1 MTTEEINFVAD
12 NYNRSASE
20 NAVISKAQQVLRNCE
35 YLGNG
40 QFHRVGSANKLGAG
54 VTNSGLGFYYLKIF
68 SDNIWMPN
76 KQNSTVWTLWDMELH
91 FDFNGKVN
99 DFLTYL
105 GYSSGYTSNKSN
117 KPQKQAPTAP
127 KPEPIQTTIK
137 QPQKTALIGS
147 NDKICRFENDYFEE
161 LSAIYEYDNNM
172 TRSEADSRVIF
183 ENPTATYERLY
194 RICFNGYYINKLP
207 NGKYFSHSYF
217 NKKRDEVNIYK
228 LFGKTCTKGQI
239 LTEFWQNRIVTIS
252 ELIEIIQKGWAW
264 LPSQMKSEPFEYR
277 NQTYDFAYRNVD
289 NFIGSEIFC
298 IDVDGGL
305 EIQECLN
312 LEFTKQ
318 RASFIYTSA
327 SHKPEHHKF
336 RIVFFL
342 PYFITNANHYT
353 DFVEK
358 TILYYDKFDKLR
370 TKGIDQAPKEPHRV
384 WYGSKDCGIY
394 LVNGG

>member
-1 MTTEEINFVAD
+1 MENNDIEIIRNHV
-12 NYNRSASE
+12 NSSASE
-20 NAVISKAQQVLRNCE
+20 IDIAYIVDKYIRGIRRIGNKYQWRREGSKNQI
-35 YLGNG
+35 
-40 QFHRVGSANKLGAG
+40 GAAI
-54 VTNSGLGFYYLKIF
+54 TNVGLGFNYLKIF
-68 SDNIWMPN
+68 SDNISMPN
-76 KQNSTVWTLWDMELH
+76 KTNPTVWTYFDLLLH
-91 FDFNGKVN
+91 FQFNGDFKALMNYLVN
-99 DFLTYL
+99 
-105 GYSSGYTSNKSN
+105 GYNSNTSN
-117 KPQKQAPTAP
+117 KPQKQAPQTP
-127 KPEPIQTTIK
+127 KPEPIQTIK

-147 NDKICRFENDYFEE
+147 SDRIDRFENEYFED

-194 RICFNGYYINKLP
+194 RICVNEYYINKLP
-207 NGKYFSHSYF
+207 NEKYFSHSYF
-217 NKKRDEVNIYK
+217 NKEREEVNIYK
-228 LFGKTCTKGQI
+228 LFGKTYTKGQI

-252 ELIEIIQKGWAW
+252 ELIEIIQKGWSW

-277 NQTYDFAYRNVD
+277 NQTYDFAYRIAD

-305 EIQECLN
+305 TIQECLN
-312 LEFTKQ
+312 LEFTQQ

-342 PYFITNANHYT
+342 PYFVTNAKHYN
-353 DFVEK
+353 DFLER

-370 TKGIDQAPKEPHRV
+370 KKGIDKATKEPHRV
-384 WYGSKDCGIY
+384 WYGSKDCEIY
-394 LVNGG
+394 LVNGS